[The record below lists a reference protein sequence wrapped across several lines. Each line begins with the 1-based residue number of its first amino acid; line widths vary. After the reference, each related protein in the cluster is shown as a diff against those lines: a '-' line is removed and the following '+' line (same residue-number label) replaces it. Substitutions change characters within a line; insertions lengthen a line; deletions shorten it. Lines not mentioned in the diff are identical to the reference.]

1 MILLLKKGQGFLHN
15 DRCNVIM
22 GKLTLLALFLIHEG
36 GCCNLRQIHKR
47 QVVPLNWGGKTFGSG
62 CGGLKPVLLGT
73 LPML

>member
-15 DRCNVIM
+15 DRYNIIM
-22 GKLTLLALFLIHEG
+22 GKLTVLVLFLINEG
-36 GCCNLRQIHKR
+36 GCCNIRQIHKT
-47 QVVPLNWGGKTFGSG
+47 QVIPLNWGGKTSRSG